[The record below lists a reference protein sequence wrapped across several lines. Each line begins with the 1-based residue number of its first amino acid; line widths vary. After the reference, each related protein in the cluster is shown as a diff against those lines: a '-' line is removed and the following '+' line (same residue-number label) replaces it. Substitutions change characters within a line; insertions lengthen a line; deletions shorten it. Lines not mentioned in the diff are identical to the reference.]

1 MVLEAGDFRHTER
14 MRSVFFILALAVGV
28 LLPAAPASAQQASSA
43 PPVTRGQLQGD
54 AVVPA
59 PPTQEQIREANGVYQ
74 NCESGVSE
82 RSYFDCQCVALTF
95 LQHRVQDKKL
105 GGRSLTAPDIEDIA
119 RKSCP
124 NTVGIAGMTYTRC
137 LSWAPR
143 MRPDYEAFCECY
155 ANEYANTFSRSPT
168 TSIRRAEA
176 LSTVSMNQCNGG
188 QPAIDRMTRNK
199 RIEQLKKRGLYETLF
214 PSAKTLNKS
223 TMPPPPASTS
233 ATRPLQQILTDKL
246 YETEN
251 E

>member
-1 MVLEAGDFRHTER
+1 MRPVL
-14 MRSVFFILALAVGV
+14 FILTLTFGV
-28 LLPAAPASAQQASSA
+28 LLQVAPASAQQASSA

-54 AVVPA
+54 AAIPPA
-59 PPTQEQIREANGVYQ
+59 PTQEQIREANRVYY
-74 NCESGVSE
+74 NCQSGESE
-82 RSYFDCQCVALTF
+82 RSYFDCQCIALTF
-95 LQHRVQDKKL
+95 LQHTVQNKKP
-105 GGRSLTAPDIEDIA
+105 GGRSLAAPDIEDIA

-124 NTVGIAGMTYTRC
+124 NTIGIAGMTYTRC

-143 MRPDYEAFCECY
+143 MRPDYKAFCECY

-176 LSTVSMNQCNGG
+176 LSTISMNQCNGG

-199 RIEQLKKRGLYETLF
+199 RIEQLKKQGLYETLF
-214 PSAKTLNKS
+214 PSSKTLHKP

-233 ATRPLQQILTDKL
+233 ATRPLPQILTDTMF
-246 YETEN
+246 EIEN

>member
-1 MVLEAGDFRHTER
+1 MRR
-14 MRSVFFILALAVGV
+14 M
-28 LLPAAPASAQQASSA
+28 SSA

-54 AVVPA
+54 AVVPPA
-59 PPTQEQIREANGVYQ
+59 PTPEQIREANRVYY
-74 NCESGVSE
+74 NCESGDSE

-95 LQHRVQDKKL
+95 LQHTVQNKKKP
-105 GGRSLTAPDIEDIA
+105 GGGSLAAPDIEDIA

-143 MRPDYEAFCECY
+143 MRPDYKAFCECY

-176 LSTVSMNQCNGG
+176 LSTISMNQCNGG
-188 QPAIDRMTRNK
+188 QPAIDRMMRNK
-199 RIEQLKKRGLYETLF
+199 RIEQLKKQGLYERLF

-223 TMPPPPASTS
+223 TMPTPPPSTS
-233 ATRPLQQILTDKL
+233 PTRPLQQILTDKMF
-246 YETEN
+246 ETEN